1 MKLLNNFKL
10 ARFLLVGQIK
20 NVGKMSDENFKI
32 ISNGCKKMSDTK
44 KLSDKMSDE
53 KKLII
58 LKVFDGVSDKRA

>member
-10 ARFLLVGQIK
+10 ARFLFVGQIK
-20 NVGKMSDENFKI
+20 NVGKISDENFKT